1 MLLGWGRLDNDDDGD
16 DDDGDD
22 GGDGDGDDGGHGF
35 VDEEEQ
41 FNCVQKHLTLA
52 YCP

>member
-16 DDDGDD
+16 DDDG
-22 GGDGDGDDGGHGF
+22 GDVDGDDGDHDF
-35 VDEEEQ
+35 VDDDKE
-41 FNCVQKHLTLA
+41 FNCVRKHLTLA